1 MVRMLRQLTC
11 EQSVDADDMR
21 AVLATGVSRDQIED
35 ALAVGFVFTG
45 FAPEAEEKLT
55 AYSWPGNVREL
66 ANAIEL
72 AVVLGQ
78 GPQSRSTNC
87 DPGSWP
93 PSRDGESMTSHT
105 KRRWTRTAGSS
116 F

>member
-45 FAPEAEEKLT
+45 FVPEAEEKLT
-55 AYSWPGNVREL
+55 AYSWPGT
-66 ANAIEL
+66 
-72 AVVLGQ
+72 
-78 GPQSRSTNC
+78 S
-87 DPGSWP
+87 GSWP
-93 PSRDGESMTSHT
+93 TRSSEPWSWARAHSRAP
-105 KRRWTRTAGSS
+105 RTATPGSGRRVATGS
-116 F
+116 R